1 MALWRYHSAMSSV
14 VQPVLKLWPLAA
26 ACASAAM
33 LATAHAFERFGGL
46 APCTLCYYQRDVYW
60 AALSAGMIGFA
71 LMYLRQPWL
80 GRAADVILA
89 LVFLLGAGIA
99 AYHSGAE
106 WKWWPGPTTCS
117 GGGTVDAAGLNAL
130 LNGAKFAAPRCD
142 EAAWRMLGLSMAGWN
157 VLVSLGLV
165 SLSLAAAARTDRH
178 DD

>member
-1 MALWRYHSAMSSV
+1 MSSV

-26 ACASAAM
+26 ACASAVM
-33 LATAHAFERFGGL
+33 LAIAHGFERFGGL

-60 AALSAGMIGFA
+60 AALAAGMVGFA
-71 LMYLRQPWL
+71 LMYVRQPWL

-89 LVFLLGAGIA
+89 LVFLTGAGIA

-117 GGGTVDAAGLNAL
+117 GGAGHVDAAGLNAF
-130 LNGAKFAAPRCD
+130 LNGAKFSAPRCD

-157 VLVSLGLV
+157 VLASLGLGG
-165 SLSLAAAARTDRH
+165 LSLAAAARTDTDRQ

>member
-1 MALWRYHSAMSSV
+1 MSSV

-60 AALSAGMIGFA
+60 VALAAGMVGFA

-80 GRAADVILA
+80 GRTADVILA
-89 LVFLLGAGIA
+89 LVFLTGAGIA
-99 AYHSGAE
+99 AYHAGAE

-117 GGGTVDAAGLNAL
+117 GGAQHVDTAGLNAF
-130 LNGAKFAAPRCD
+130 LNGAKFSAPRCD

-157 VLVSLGLV
+157 GLVSLGLV
-165 SLSLAAAARTDRH
+165 GLSLAAATRTDKDRQ